1 MKSVQDI
8 NILKKTEFV
17 SYFQNIFEKTKWIA
31 EKMHTQKPFKNKQNI
46 FTTAITI
53 FNCAT
58 KKQILKIL
66 QAHPDLAVKQKL
78 TKESTR
84 EQKNAKLNECTPK
97 EFNEFQQLNKEYK
110 QKFGFPFIIAVKGK
124 SKTIILDSFKKRI
137 NNSLDKEFMTAKQ
150 QVEKIASFRLKDLV
164 K

>member
-8 NILKKTEFV
+8 NILKKYEFV

-31 EKMHTQKPFKNKQNI
+31 EKMYTKKPFKNKQKL

-53 FNCAT
+53 FNRAS
-58 KKQILKIL
+58 KKQTLKIL
-66 QAHPDLAVKQKL
+66 RAHPDLAVKQKL
-78 TKESTR
+78 TKESTK
-84 EQKNAKLNECTPK
+84 EQNNAKLNECSPK

-124 SKTIILDSFKKRI
+124 TKRTILDSFKKRV
-137 NNSLDKEFMTAKQ
+137 NNSVDKEFMTAKK

>member
-8 NILKKTEFV
+8 NFLKKSEFV

-31 EKMHTQKPFKNKQNI
+31 EKMHTKKPFKNKQKL

-53 FNCAT
+53 FKRVS
-58 KKQILKIL
+58 KKQALKIL
-66 QAHPDLAVKQKL
+66 RAHPDLAVKQKL

-84 EQKNAKLNECTPK
+84 EQNNAKLNECTPE

-124 SKTIILDSFKKRI
+124 TKTIILDSFKKRI
-137 NNSLDKEFMTAKQ
+137 NNSLDKEFMNAKQ